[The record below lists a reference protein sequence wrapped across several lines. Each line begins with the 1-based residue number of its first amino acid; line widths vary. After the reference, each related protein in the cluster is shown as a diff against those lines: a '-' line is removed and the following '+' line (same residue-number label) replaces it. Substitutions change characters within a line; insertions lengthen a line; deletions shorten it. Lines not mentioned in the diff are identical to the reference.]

1 MFIRSA
7 LTLALVALF
16 AAPLAAQGH
25 PGGRGMK
32 HHGPQDGPMMMRC
45 LDLTEAQQTSLKA
58 IADKHREAS
67 KAKREAAMAARKAYH
82 SAMIDPATPVD
93 QLKTLHEKVSQAQFE
108 LSLDRRAMMQESM
121 AILTPE
127 QKAKAEQL
135 RAERGG
141 KRAGGRGPGRGE
153 CPMPAQK

>member
-1 MFIRSA
+1 
-7 LTLALVALF
+7 
-16 AAPLAAQGH
+16 
-25 PGGRGMK
+25 
-32 HHGPQDGPMMMRC
+32 MMMRC

-67 KAKREAAMAARKAYH
+67 KAKREAAMAARNAYH

-108 LSLDRRAMMQESM
+108 LALDRRAMMQESM

-127 QKAKAEQL
+127 QKGRLEGWLEAH
-135 RAERGG
+135 RRM
-141 KRAGGRGPGRGE
+141 RRGPGAGMGRQGR
-153 CPMPAQK
+153 PGPPPSAG